1 MTNINGIDYSLWTNQ
16 KAIKIAQNNDKDG
29 VNGLQG
35 TEIFNFAKEA
45 KLNNFEKTEISELL
59 GLNVSKNR
67 AASNRT
73 RDKHPDFDKAA
84 NYYNTVMSDS
94 QRHSVTTGAEDN
106 IVSALHK
113 MEQDIDQAYID
124 CAAFNDS
131 NLMVVLSSPFR
142 YYRYA
147 SWINK
152 LLNFDIDELRTRTTN
167 NMNSLNEIR
176 DKLEYIIEEAKG
188 ETNHTTPA
196 KTEYDVDA
204 LAQKHFGMSYE
215 EFAAMYP
222 DELENC
228 KYVTYA
234 TLSTMNETQAYV
246 YSRAKAYAAEML
258 DITLN
263 EAHNV
268 HWDIQERK
276 LYESLDASGDIYLL
290 SEFEYDGITP
300 EGIAEFKSDISYN
313 GFEKALISKYQELN
327 PTSVS
332 EVKEE
337 ESIKKPVK
345 RIVNGNILI
354 FNPDGSVYTLKGEKI
369 K

>member
-1 MTNINGIDYSLWTNQ
+1 
-16 KAIKIAQNNDKDG
+16 
-29 VNGLQG
+29 
-35 TEIFNFAKEA
+35 
-45 KLNNFEKTEISELL
+45 
-59 GLNVSKNR
+59 
-67 AASNRT
+67 
-73 RDKHPDFDKAA
+73 
-84 NYYNTVMSDS
+84 
-94 QRHSVTTGAEDN
+94 
-106 IVSALHK
+106 
-113 MEQDIDQAYID
+113 
-124 CAAFNDS
+124 
-131 NLMVVLSSPFR
+131 
-142 YYRYA
+142 
-147 SWINK
+147 
-152 LLNFDIDELRTRTTN
+152 LNFDIDELRTRTTN